1 VLNNRGE
8 EVCWSCYKD
17 TQDCQKQL
25 AAMVA
30 FLDDSLSVGLR
41 RKVAAA
47 ITRHGG
53 RVVSCLGPG
62 VTHLV
67 RSSVPHN
74 LDTTAAEHQPKSPA
88 DDGWVVVSPS
98 VVLSWCANLQH

>member
-1 VLNNRGE
+1 VLNSKEVE

-17 TQDCQKQL
+17 TQDCQKRL

-30 FLDDSLSVGLR
+30 FLDDSLPLGLR
-41 RKVAAA
+41 REVAAA

-67 RSSVPHN
+67 RSSAQQQ
-74 LDTTAAEHQPKSPA
+74 DATAAENQQKSPA
-88 DDGWVVVSPS
+88 GGGWVVVPPP
-98 VVLSWCANLQH
+98 VVLSWCANLQR